1 MPARKRHRPLLR
13 TTGDDNRLSPGTVM
27 HAFLDNAKL
36 AGAVPVP
43 ERAVGMVIDR
53 GMTEA
58 LHQLTTKYVILAE
71 QADIGEWTGVDI
83 AVDLAARVGL
93 FIDHRYFDTMS
104 RGSLRGGHTRGPGCS
119 SACW

>member
-1 MPARKRHRPLLR
+1 
-13 TTGDDNRLSPGTVM
+13 M

-36 AGAVPVP
+36 AGAIQVP

-71 QADIGEWTGVDI
+71 QADIDEWTGVDI

-93 FIDHRYFDTMS
+93 FIDNRDFDTMS
-104 RGSLRGGHTRGPGCS
+104 RGGLRGGHTRGPGCS